1 MFPLFILSTCLS
13 ILYIKATNDLIRSE
27 RACRLDLRRWSCKYE
42 KNTGKPYWAGHER
55 VDVIEARKAFVQY
68 FLIHK
73 QSCYLIS
80 AGNNPEW
87 IIPQNNPTILLC
99 MSFIYWILQ

>member
-1 MFPLFILSTCLS
+1 MVCFDQKEPVGLTYVAGAANVKRIQ
-13 ILYIKATNDLIRSE
+13 ANLIELGMS
-27 RACRLDLRRWSCKYE
+27 
-42 KNTGKPYWAGHER
+42 G
-55 VDVIEARKAFVQY
+55 VDVIEARKVFVQY